1 MATESFNKSF
11 QISKQETINRL
22 EESMYNRVP
31 LSANIE
37 KSIKNRRMNE
47 DRLLKV
53 LRSKNNRRSN

>member
-22 EESMYNRVP
+22 EESMNNRVP
-31 LSANIE
+31 LSTNIE
-37 KSIKNRRMNE
+37 KHLNNRKMNE